1 VPTEQLTPWE
11 RWELAGDERT
21 ITVHWT
27 TNSAYPLRAVEVA
40 ETPREVRVTVREE
53 VPDGRVTMAA
63 ALRHAEVRLAGPL
76 AGRPVLD
83 GAVEER

>member
-11 RWELAGDERT
+11 RWEIAADERT

-40 ETPREVRVTVREE
+40 ESAQEVRLTVREE
-53 VPDGRVTMAA
+53 VPDGPVTMAA
-63 ALRHAEVRLAGPL
+63 ALRHADVRLQAPL
-76 AGRPVLD
+76 AGRVVVD
-83 GAVEER
+83 GAR